1 MEHPLI
7 GKIDHLSVDE
17 LQQRISDLNKKLQF
31 AMRSGNGQLVSQLH
45 MALDTFNSKYQQ
57 KLREDWESKNGGDAD
72 YSDRID
78 IS

>member
-7 GKIDHLSVDE
+7 GTIDHLSVDE

-31 AMRSGNGQLVSQLH
+31 AMRSGNAQLVGQLR

-57 KLREDWESKNGGDAD
+57 KLQEDWESKNGGSN

>member
-7 GKIDHLSVDE
+7 GTIDHLSVDE

-31 AMRSGNGQLVSQLH
+31 AMRMGNGQLVGQLR

-57 KLREDWESKNGGDAD
+57 KLQEDWESKNSGSD